1 MLRFILKRLLIII
14 PELFIISVI
23 CFFLMHRVTSRFDLR
38 DSEYRNTVI
47 KSRPEA
53 NSLSPLFYCSLVP
66 MVFPDTVFLLSPA
79 EQRNRIKS
87 LLYQGYEW
95 DKIKD
100 YLQSEIQI
108 SGSMAEINPDFAT
121 LLNQTS
127 NVSDLSVLDPL
138 ISDSIKNTNE
148 YRNWKMKLN
157 ELVKTQSQWKVFI
170 PSFRFHGFHNQY
182 HVWIKK
188 FISGNSGNSKVDN
201 KPVWTKIREAL
212 NWTFTLSFISLILIF
227 IVGYFIGE
235 KIFLIKNQ
243 FLSKT
248 IDASLFFFDSL
259 PVFFLG
265 MILIY
270 VFASSTVSS
279 SFHIFPTP
287 GFIDI
292 QSGDSFL
299 KTLSIYFSSL
309 ILPVICIVLPS
320 LAYLS
325 RLVTRKIRE
334 EYKKPYSFL
343 SWAEGKSDKMILR
356 SEIRKNSLLPL
367 VALLGMEIPALISGT
382 VLIEIVFNIP
392 GMGRLTYQSIVL
404 QDWPVVFSILLL
416 TALLTILGKLISD
429 VLIFIFD
436 HRVKIN
442 PR

>member
-14 PELFIISVI
+14 PELFIISVL
-23 CFFLMHRVTSRFDLR
+23 CFFLMHRVASRFDLR
-38 DSEYRNTVI
+38 ESEYSNTVI
-47 KSRPEA
+47 KSRPDA
-53 NSLSPLFYCSLVP
+53 NSLSPLFYFSIVP
-66 MVFPDTVFLLSPA
+66 IVIPDTVFSLSDT
-79 EQRNRIKS
+79 EQRSRIKR
-87 LLYQGYEW
+87 LLYQGYKW

-108 SGSMAEINPDFAT
+108 SNSMAENNPDFAT
-121 LLNQTS
+121 LLSQSSHVT
-127 NVSDLSVLDPL
+127 DLSILDPL
-138 ISDSIKNTNE
+138 ISDSLKNTNE
-148 YRNWKMKLN
+148 YRNWKIKLN
-157 ELVKTQSQWKVFI
+157 ELIKTQSQWKVFI
-170 PSFRFHGFHNQY
+170 PGFRFYGFHNQY
-182 HVWIKK
+182 HSWIKK
-188 FISGNSGNSKVDN
+188 FISGNSGKSKVDN

-212 NWTFTLSFISLILIF
+212 NWTFTLSFISLVLIF
-227 IVGYFIGE
+227 VLGYFIGE
-235 KIFLIKNQ
+235 KLFLIKNQ
-243 FLSKT
+243 FLSKSM
-248 IDASLFFFDSL
+248 DAVLFFFDSL

-265 MILIY
+265 MLLIY

-382 VLIEIVFNIP
+382 ILIEIVFNIP

-436 HRVKIN
+436 HRVKIE

>member
-14 PELFIISVI
+14 PELFIISVL

-38 DSEYRNTVI
+38 ESEYSNTVI
-47 KSRPEA
+47 KSRPDA
-53 NSLSPLFYCSLVP
+53 NSLSPLFYFSMVP
-66 MVFPDTVFLLSPA
+66 IVIPDTVFSLSDK
-79 EQRNRIKS
+79 EQSNRMKR
-87 LLYQGYEW
+87 LLYQGYQW

-108 SGSMAEINPDFAT
+108 SNSMVENNPDFAT
-121 LLNQTS
+121 LLNQSSHVT
-127 NVSDLSVLDPL
+127 DLSILDPL
-138 ISDSIKNTNE
+138 ISDSLKNTNE
-148 YRNWKMKLN
+148 YRNWKIKLN
-157 ELVKTQSQWKVFI
+157 ELIKTQSQWKVFI
-170 PSFRFHGFHNQY
+170 PGFRFHGFHNQY
-182 HVWIKK
+182 HSWIKK
-188 FISGNSGNSKVDN
+188 FISGNSGKSKVDN

-212 NWTFTLSFISLILIF
+212 NWTFTLSFISLVLIF
-227 IVGYFIGE
+227 VLGYFIGE
-235 KIFLIKNQ
+235 KLFLIKNQ
-243 FLSKT
+243 FLSKSM
-248 IDASLFFFDSL
+248 DAVLFFFDSL

-265 MILIY
+265 MLLIY

-436 HRVKIN
+436 HRVKIE